1 MEVAGVV
8 LGAIPII
15 IYALDN
21 YKQMLDPLVGI
32 ARWKDTIETTRLQF
46 VLESQKLRVTLE
58 SLGIQTT
65 EDTTMTELEAALQI
79 SQPDKWADYMTIVGQ
94 MNELLENVAKD
105 LYPDLKGPVSLRFL
119 EDNVGY

>member
-21 YKQMLDPLVGI
+21 YQQMLDPLVGI

-46 VLESQKLRVTLE
+46 VLESQKLRVTLG

-79 SQPDKWADYMTIVGQ
+79 SQPDKWVDYMTIVGQ
-94 MNELLENVAKD
+94 MNGLLENVAKD
-105 LYPDLKGPVSLRFL
+105 LYPDLKGPVSLKL
-119 EDNVGY
+119 VTNNDGY